1 MSSKYLVLNGSSQVV
16 SSSMFWDVHPDF
28 REALDKHLF
37 YKHKYILNATPWMIW
52 TRTREGM
59 EVPTRGIVFGWV
71 PCIYGAL
78 VCMEFST
85 IQVVKD
91 WSTSQVYNP
100 DLPVTVIGF
109 GEYTAIAYGNTMK
122 DFSMLLLSNHS
133 DLALFKKERKKLVEF
148 IDRNNIEIV
157 GI

>member
-16 SSSMFWDVHPDF
+16 SSGMFWDVHPDF

-52 TRTREGM
+52 TRTRGDG
-59 EVPTRGIVFGWV
+59 VPVQGVIFGWV

-78 VCMEFST
+78 VCMESST
-85 IQVVKD
+85 IQVTKD
-91 WSTSQVYNP
+91 WATSRVYNP
-100 DLPVTVIGF
+100 DLPVTVIGV

-122 DFSMLLLSNHS
+122 DFTMLLLSKHG
-133 DLALFKKERKKLVEF
+133 DLTLFKKERKKLVEF
-148 IDRNNIEIV
+148 INRNNIEIV

>member
-37 YKHKYILNATPWMIW
+37 YNHKYILDATPWMIW
-52 TRTREGM
+52 TRTRGKT
-59 EVPTRGIVFGWV
+59 EVPKQGVVFGWV

-78 VCMEFST
+78 VCMESST

-109 GEYTAIAYGNTMK
+109 ENYVAIAYGNTMK
-122 DFSMLLLSNHS
+122 DFTMLLLSNHS